1 MVRSGVCSVCEDSK
15 AAWRGLIVV
24 GVAGGFGVQH
34 WKSPSRYFQTRTTTS
49 PAVWNRRDLNTRGL
63 ETHELTLLYLDAGR
77 VEEDVPVP
85 HQAVACVREYIVLLI
100 FQKKGPTRSTRLV
113 SPAIEG

>member
-49 PAVWNRRDLNTRGL
+49 PAVWNRRDL
-63 ETHELTLLYLDAGR
+63 TLLYLDAGR

-85 HQAVACVREYIVLLI
+85 HQVVACVREYIVLLI